1 LFIQLNEE
9 AKNKGHQR
17 NMMTMVVANNNFVAS
32 FDDLSDVLPNIL
44 GFLSLQDI
52 MCNRRINKKTREAVT
67 NTIVPLTEFCV
78 YSVEN
83 YVTMGLPNLQ
93 QIRYNAMRVMA
104 TVLPNLQQITIGYLG
119 HGHKFSDG
127 EDPDEEHAARTAN
140 RISVDIGIISNFSK
154 LRVLDIRSSYCQLGY
169 AYSSIQCSSL
179 NGRYPV
185 FFNSFPL
192 LQKLTTKYCEYL
204 EWDLGMLSGMPLLK
218 ELDCDSNSC
227 LTGNINSLRVLKDT
241 LEKVEIVNCRNIEG
255 SFMDLADFPN
265 LKELGLFDTA
275 VTGDIRDIGVND
287 FSSIEKFTL
296 PKGVYGGCAYE
307 FQHISDGPDLV
318 RAVYLLKKQR
328 PALKYHWYGQLS
340 QASLDWYE
348 SVEDF
353 IRPPFNISLV
363 QAGTRVGYA
372 WETPGILSCE
382 VNWLDP
388 EPDRDSSGY
397 EQYIEGLQFFER
409 LISPEYRGFHQPPTE
424 EEYHRLYQESLGGN

>member
-1 LFIQLNEE
+1 
-9 AKNKGHQR
+9 
-17 NMMTMVVANNNFVAS
+17 MMTMVVTDNNFVAS

-93 QIRYNAMRVMA
+93 QIRYNAMRVMT

-127 EDPDEEHAARTAN
+127 EDPDEEYAAETAN

-169 AYSSIQCSSL
+169 ADPNSIQCSSL

-192 LQKLTTKYCEYL
+192 LQKLTIKHCHYL
-204 EWDLGMLSGMPLLK
+204 KWNLEMLAGFPLLK
-218 ELDCDSNSC
+218 ELECGNNTR
-227 LTGNINSLRVLKDT
+227 LTGSINSLRVLRDT
-241 LEKVEIVNCRNIEG
+241 LEKVTIEHCENAEG
-255 SFMDLADFPN
+255 NFMDLADFPH
-265 LKELGLFDTA
+265 LKKLSLFVTA
-275 VTGDIRDIGVND
+275 VTGDIRDIGDND
-287 FSSIEKFTL
+287 FTNLEHLDLSHL
-296 PKGVYGGCAYE
+296 VYGGKGYE
-307 FQHISDGPDLV
+307 FQHISDGPDII
-318 RAVYLLKKQR
+318 RAVYLLKQR

-353 IRPPFNISLV
+353 IRPPFNIRLV

-372 WETPGILSCE
+372 WGTPGIFSCE

-397 EQYIEGLQFFER
+397 EQYIEGLQKI
-409 LISPEYRGFHQPPTE
+409 LISPDYRGFHQPPTE